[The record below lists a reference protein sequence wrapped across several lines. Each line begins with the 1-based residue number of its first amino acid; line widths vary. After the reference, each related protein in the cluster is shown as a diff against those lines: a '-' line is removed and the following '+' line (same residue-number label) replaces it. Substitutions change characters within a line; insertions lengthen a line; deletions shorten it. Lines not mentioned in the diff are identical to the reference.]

1 VRSFEV
7 FTPATPEATWPLL
20 ARPARWHEWAPH
32 LGGAWGLGEPEVEA
46 GRLGAARL
54 FGAVPVPARI
64 TGKTDGRD
72 WTWQVGPVRMCHR
85 VTSRPDGAAIGIDVA
100 APGPLEA
107 VVAAAYGPVI
117 CWALRRLAARAAD
130 GQPSV

>member
-1 VRSFEV
+1 MRTFEIL
-7 FTPATPEATWPLL
+7 THATPDRAWPLL
-20 ARPARWHEWAPH
+20 ARPDRWNEWAPH

-46 GRLGAARL
+46 GRTGAARL

-64 TGKTDGRD
+64 VGKTDGRD

-85 VTSRPDGAAIGIDVA
+85 VTRREQGAAVAIDLS

-107 VVAAAYGPVI
+107 IVAAAYGPVI
-117 CWALRRLAARAAD
+117 CWALRRLAVRAAAD
-130 GQPSV
+130 VGR